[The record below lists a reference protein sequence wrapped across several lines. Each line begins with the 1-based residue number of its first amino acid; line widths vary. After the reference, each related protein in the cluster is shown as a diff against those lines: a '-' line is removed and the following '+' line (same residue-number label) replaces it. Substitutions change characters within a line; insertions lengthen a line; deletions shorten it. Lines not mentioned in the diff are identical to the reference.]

1 MDKVHFIREME
12 IVFNGLKLGIILAFL
27 IGPVFFTIIQTSV
40 ERGFRNGVLVSLGVS
55 LSDVMYVAICYF
67 GLVQFIN
74 NPQFRFYLA
83 FAGGGILILFG
94 IYHLFVKSR
103 RSMIAPINVASEK
116 KMYRYFVKGFI
127 INGMSPM
134 VLIFWIGA
142 ISIASLDF
150 GYSKGFEFFIFFSTV
165 LGTVLSIDI
174 LKAYLADK
182 LRILITQRL
191 MTIINV
197 VVGICLI
204 IFGSRLI
211 WTAGDFL
218 KS

>member
-1 MDKVHFIREME
+1 ME
-12 IVFNGLKLGIILAFL
+12 IVFNGLKLGVVLAFL

-74 NPQFRFYLA
+74 DPQFRFYLA
-83 FAGGGILILFG
+83 YAGGGILILFG
-94 IYHLFVKSR
+94 IYHLVIKSR
-103 RSMIAPINVASEK
+103 RRMTAPLDVSSEK
-116 KMYRYFVKGFI
+116 KTYRYFIKGFI

-150 GYSKGFEFFIFFSTV
+150 GYTQGFEFIIFFSTV
-165 LGTVLSIDI
+165 LGTVLATDI

-182 LRILITQRL
+182 LRTLITHRL
-191 MTIINV
+191 MVIINV
-197 VVGICLI
+197 VVGIFLM
-204 IFGSRLI
+204 IFGIRLI
-211 WTAGDFL
+211 WTAGNFL
-218 KS
+218 AG

>member
-1 MDKVHFIREME
+1 ME

-55 LSDVMYVAICYF
+55 ISDVMYVAICYF
-67 GLVQFIN
+67 GLVQIVDDPTFSY
-74 NPQFRFYLA
+74 YLA
-83 FAGGGILILFG
+83 YAGGSILVLFG
-94 IYHLFVKSR
+94 IYHVAIKSR
-103 RSMIAPINVASEK
+103 RKMTATIDVATEK
-116 KMYRYFVKGFI
+116 KMYRYFIKGFI

-150 GYSKGFEFFIFFSTV
+150 GYKKGFEFFIFFSTV
-165 LGTVLSIDI
+165 LATVLAIDV

-182 LRILITQRL
+182 LRRLITNRL
-191 MTIINV
+191 MTVINIL
-197 VVGICLI
+197 VGICLI
-204 IFGSRLI
+204 VFGSRLI
-211 WTAGDFL
+211 WNASDFL
-218 KS
+218 KG

>member
-1 MDKVHFIREME
+1 ME
-12 IVFNGLKLGIILAFL
+12 IVFNGLKLGVVLAFL

-55 LSDVMYVAICYF
+55 LSDVMYVAVCYF

-83 FAGGGILILFG
+83 YAGGGILILFG
-94 IYHLFVKSR
+94 IYHLFIKSR
-103 RSMIAPINVASEK
+103 RKMTVSIDIASEK
-116 KMYRYFVKGFI
+116 KMYRYFLKGFI

-150 GYSKGFEFFIFFSTV
+150 GYTRGFEFFIFFSVV
-165 LGTVLSIDI
+165 LCTVLSTDI
-174 LKAYLADK
+174 LKAWLADK
-182 LRILITQRL
+182 LRTLITHRL
-191 MTIINV
+191 MVIINV
-197 VVGICLI
+197 VVGVCLI
-204 IFGSRLI
+204 IFGARLVL
-211 WTAGDFL
+211 TAGNFL
-218 KS
+218 RT

>member
-1 MDKVHFIREME
+1 ME
-12 IVFNGLKLGIILAFL
+12 IVFNGLKLGMVLAFL

-55 LSDVMYVAICYF
+55 FSDTMYVAICYY

-74 NPQFRFYLA
+74 DPDFRYYLA
-83 FAGGGILILFG
+83 YAGGSILILFG
-94 IYHLFVKSR
+94 IYHLFIKSR
-103 RSMIAPINVASEK
+103 RKMTAPIDVASES
-116 KMYRYFVKGFI
+116 KMYRYFIKGFI

-134 VLIFWIGA
+134 VLIFWIGT

-150 GYSKGFEFFIFFSTV
+150 GYSKGFEFFIFFSVV
-165 LGTVLSIDI
+165 LGTVLFTDI

-182 LRILITQRL
+182 LRTLITHRL
-191 MTIINV
+191 MVIINI

-204 IFGSRLI
+204 IFGARLI

-218 KS
+218 KG

>member
-1 MDKVHFIREME
+1 ME

-40 ERGFRNGVLVSLGVS
+40 EKGFRNGLLVSLGVS

-67 GLVQFIN
+67 GMVQFIN
-74 NPQFRFYLA
+74 NPEFRFYLA
-83 FAGGGILILFG
+83 YAGGGILILFG

-103 RSMIAPINVASEK
+103 RRMIAPVNVASEK

-150 GYSKGFEFFIFFSTV
+150 GYSEGFQFFIFFSTV
-165 LGTVLSIDI
+165 LGTALSTDI

-182 LRILITQRL
+182 LRTLITHRL

-204 IFGSRLI
+204 IFGARLI

>member
-1 MDKVHFIREME
+1 ME
-12 IVFNGLKLGIILAFL
+12 IVFNGLKLGMVLAFL

-55 LSDVMYVAICYF
+55 LSDTMYVAICYF

-74 NPQFRFYLA
+74 DPDFRYYLA
-83 FAGGGILILFG
+83 YAGGIILILFG
-94 IYHLFVKSR
+94 IYHLFIKSR
-103 RSMIAPINVASEK
+103 RKMTAAIDVASESK
-116 KMYRYFVKGFI
+116 TYRYFIKGFI

-134 VLIFWIGA
+134 VLIFWIGT

-150 GYSKGFEFFIFFSTV
+150 GYSKGFEFFIFFSVV
-165 LGTVLSIDI
+165 LGTVLLTDV

-182 LRILITQRL
+182 LRALVTHRL
-191 MTIINV
+191 MVIINI

-204 IFGSRLI
+204 IFGVRLI

-218 KS
+218 HG

>member
-1 MDKVHFIREME
+1 V
-12 IVFNGLKLGIILAFL
+12 LAFL

-55 LSDVMYVAICYF
+55 LSDVIYVAICYF

-83 FAGGGILILFG
+83 YAGGCILILFG
-94 IYHLFVKSR
+94 FYHLFIKSR
-103 RSMIAPINVASEK
+103 RRMTALLDVASEK

-134 VLIFWIGA
+134 VLVFWIGA

-150 GYSKGFEFFIFFSTV
+150 GYAKGLEFFIFFSTV
-165 LGTVLSIDI
+165 LGTVLATDI

-182 LRILITQRL
+182 LRALITHRL
-191 MTIINV
+191 MVIINV
-197 VVGICLI
+197 VVGICLVV
-204 IFGSRLI
+204 FGVRLI

-218 KS
+218 AG

>member
-1 MDKVHFIREME
+1 ME
-12 IVFNGLKLGIILAFL
+12 IVFNGLKLGIVLAFL
-27 IGPVFFTIIQTSV
+27 IGPVFFTIIQTSI

-55 LSDVMYVAICYF
+55 LSDLMYVTICYF

-74 NPQFRFYLA
+74 NPQFRIFLA
-83 FAGGGILILFG
+83 YAGGGILILFG
-94 IYHLFVKSR
+94 VYQLFIKSR
-103 RSMIAPINVASEK
+103 RRMTAPLDGSSEK
-116 KMYRYFVKGFI
+116 KSYRYFAKGFV

-150 GYSKGFEFFIFFSTV
+150 GYTKGIEFFIFFATV
-165 LGTVLSIDI
+165 LGTVLLTDV

-182 LRILITQRL
+182 LRSLITHRL
-191 MTIINV
+191 MTIVNV

-204 IFGSRLI
+204 VFGVRLI
-211 WTAGDFL
+211 WTAADFF
-218 KS
+218 SV

>member
-1 MDKVHFIREME
+1 ME
-12 IVFNGLKLGIILAFL
+12 IVFNGLKLGIVLTFL

-40 ERGFRNGVLVSLGVS
+40 ERGFRNGMLVSLGVS

-83 FAGGGILILFG
+83 NGGGGILILFG
-94 IYHLFVKSR
+94 LYHLFIKSR
-103 RSMIAPINVASEK
+103 RKMTAPLDVASEK
-116 KMYRYFVKGFI
+116 SMYRYFVKGFI

-134 VLIFWIGA
+134 VIVFWIGA

-150 GYSKGFEFFIFFSTV
+150 GYTKGFEFFIFFSTV
-165 LGTVLSIDI
+165 LGTVLSADI

-182 LRILITQRL
+182 LRALITHRL

-197 VVGICLI
+197 VVGICLL
-204 IFGSRLI
+204 IFGTRLI

-218 KS
+218 QA

>member
-1 MDKVHFIREME
+1 MD
-12 IVFNGLKLGIILAFL
+12 IVFNGLQLGIVLAFL
-27 IGPVFFTIIQTSV
+27 IGPVFFTILQTSI

-55 LSDVMYVAICYF
+55 LSDIVYVAICYF

-74 NPQFRFYLA
+74 DPQFRFFLA
-83 FAGGGILILFG
+83 YAGGAILILFG
-94 IYHLFVKSR
+94 IYHLFIKSR
-103 RSMIAPINVASEK
+103 RRMTAPLDVASEK
-116 KMYRYFVKGFI
+116 KMYRYFIKGFI

-150 GYSKGFEFFIFFSTV
+150 GYTRGFEFFIFFSTV
-165 LGTVLSIDI
+165 LGTVLSTDI

-182 LRILITQRL
+182 LRTLITHRL

-204 IFGSRLI
+204 IFGARLI
-211 WTAGDFL
+211 WTAGAFL
-218 KS
+218 TA

>member
-1 MDKVHFIREME
+1 ME
-12 IVFNGLKLGIILAFL
+12 IVLNGLKLGVILSFL

-55 LSDVMYVAICYF
+55 LSDILYVAICYF

-74 NPQFRFYLA
+74 SPQFRYYLA
-83 FAGGGILILFG
+83 YAGGGILILFG
-94 IYHLFVKSR
+94 IYHLFIKSR
-103 RSMIAPINVASEK
+103 RKMTAPLDIASGK
-116 KMYRYFVKGFI
+116 KMYRYFIKGFI

-150 GYSKGFEFFIFFSTV
+150 GYTRGFDFFIFFSTV
-165 LGTVLSIDI
+165 LATVLTSDI
-174 LKAYLADK
+174 LKSYLADK
-182 LRILITQRL
+182 LRVLITHRL
-191 MTIINV
+191 MTVINV

-204 IFGSRLI
+204 IFGTRLI

-218 KS
+218 NG

>member
-1 MDKVHFIREME
+1 ME
-12 IVFNGLKLGIILAFL
+12 IVFNGMKLGIVLAFL

-55 LSDVMYVAICYF
+55 LSDVIYVAICYF

-83 FAGGGILILFG
+83 YAGGCILILFG
-94 IYHLFVKSR
+94 IYHLFIKSR
-103 RSMIAPINVASEK
+103 RRMTAPLDVASEK

-134 VLIFWIGA
+134 VLVFWIGA

-150 GYSKGFEFFIFFSTV
+150 GYAKGLEFFIFFSTV
-165 LGTVLSIDI
+165 LGTVLATDI

-182 LRILITQRL
+182 LRALITHRL
-191 MTIINV
+191 MAIINL
-197 VVGICLI
+197 VVGICLLV
-204 IFGSRLI
+204 FGVRLI

-218 KS
+218 AG

>member
-1 MDKVHFIREME
+1 MAIL
-12 IVFNGLKLGIILAFL
+12 FNGLKLGIVLAFL

-55 LSDVMYVAICYF
+55 LSDIMYVAICYF

-83 FAGGGILILFG
+83 YAGGGILILFG
-94 IYHLFVKSR
+94 LYHLFVKSKR
-103 RSMIAPINVASEK
+103 RMTAPLDVASEK
-116 KMYRYFVKGFI
+116 KMYRYFIKGFI

-150 GYSKGFEFFIFFSTV
+150 GYERGFDFLLFFSTV
-165 LGTVLSIDI
+165 LGTVLATDI

-182 LRILITQRL
+182 LRALITHRL
-191 MTIINV
+191 MVIINV

-204 IFGSRLI
+204 IFGARLI

-218 KS
+218 VA

>member
-1 MDKVHFIREME
+1 ME
-12 IVFNGLKLGIILAFL
+12 IIFNGLKLGIVLAFL

-55 LSDVMYVAICYF
+55 LSDVVYVAICYF

-74 NPQFRFYLA
+74 NPQFRLYLA
-83 FAGGGILILFG
+83 YAGGSILILFG
-94 IYHLFVKSR
+94 VYHLFIKSR
-103 RSMIAPINVASEK
+103 RQMTTPLDVASEK

-150 GYSKGFEFFIFFSTV
+150 GYTKGFEFFIFFSTV
-165 LGTVLSIDI
+165 LGTVLATDI

-182 LRILITQRL
+182 LRALITHRL
-191 MTIINV
+191 MVIINV
-197 VVGICLI
+197 VVGICLV
-204 IFGSRLI
+204 IFGARLI
-211 WTAGDFL
+211 WTAGDL
-218 KS
+218 LGA

>member
-1 MDKVHFIREME
+1 
-12 IVFNGLKLGIILAFL
+12 
-27 IGPVFFTIIQTSV
+27 
-40 ERGFRNGVLVSLGVS
+40 VLVSLGVS

-74 NPQFRFYLA
+74 DPQFRYYLSYI
-83 FAGGGILILFG
+83 GGSILILFG
-94 IYHLFVKSR
+94 IYHLFIKSR
-103 RSMIAPINVASEK
+103 RRMTAPLDVASEK

-150 GYSKGFEFFIFFSTV
+150 GYVRGLDFFVFFSTV
-165 LGTVLSIDI
+165 LTTVLSTDI

-182 LRILITQRL
+182 LRTLITHRL
-191 MTIINV
+191 MVIINV
-197 VVGICLI
+197 VVGICLV
-204 IFGSRLI
+204 IFGVRLI

-218 KS
+218 TQ

>member
-1 MDKVHFIREME
+1 ME
-12 IVFNGLKLGIILAFL
+12 IVFNGLKLGMVLAFL

-55 LSDVMYVAICYF
+55 LSDTMYVAICYF

-74 NPQFRFYLA
+74 DPDFRYYLA
-83 FAGGGILILFG
+83 YAGGIILILFG
-94 IYHLFVKSR
+94 IYHLFIKSR
-103 RSMIAPINVASEK
+103 RRMTAAIDVASES
-116 KMYRYFVKGFI
+116 KMYRYFIKGFI

-134 VLIFWIGA
+134 VLIFWIGT

-150 GYSKGFEFFIFFSTV
+150 GYSKGIEFFIFFSVV
-165 LGTVLSIDI
+165 LGTVLSTDI

-182 LRILITQRL
+182 LRALVTHRL
-191 MTIINV
+191 MVIINI

-204 IFGSRLI
+204 IFGARLI

-218 KS
+218 HG